1 MYAPYL
7 EYGCVAVRHDGEG
20 HPGCG
25 GEVRE
30 GEGGALAPPD
40 GAGAGG
46 AGVPEP
52 RQSQEGQQGEGRGD
66 YPCRRSRRR
75 RPRGRHQVAVLH
87 GADDG
92 EVPEKTKNK
101 KSRGIELRALQGRG
115 EIYAGR
121 VGVQGRAVNQM
132 NGNGRGEE
140 GRSQAHFVQA
150 LRHARLKAASSFL
163 LPFLSVKLFARLNSP
178 PSHK

>member
-1 MYAPYL
+1 MTARGIQDVAARWAREKAGLSRHRTEQEREERECPNLASPRKGSREKDAAIIHAAAAAAVDREAVTRSLYFIGRTMAKYL
-7 EYGCVAVRHDGEG
+7 EE
-20 HPGCG
+20 
-25 GEVRE
+25 EE
-30 GEGGALAPPD
+30 
-40 GAGAGG
+40 
-46 AGVPEP
+46 
-52 RQSQEGQQGEGRGD
+52 
-66 YPCRRSRRR
+66 
-75 RPRGRHQVAVLH
+75 
-87 GADDG
+87 
-92 EVPEKTKNK
+92 TNK
-101 KSRGIELRALQGRG
+101 KMDKTLWEIELRALQGRG